1 MSTTSR
7 SSLELRHFLYFVA
20 VAEDLHFGRAA
31 ARLNI
36 VQPALSMQVK
46 ALEEMLGVR
55 LLRRTNR
62 HVELTAAG
70 RVFLDEVRDILAQV
84 DHAAEGA
91 GRAGRGEFGKIRISY
106 SGNAAYAGVMSAAI
120 SRFRQRYPEVE
131 ILLQEMPT
139 RAQFKE
145 LREGRLDLGYV
156 TLFSL
161 EIPADL
167 QIFPVGTWPWM
178 VALPGGHPQA
188 KRDVIDLQLLADE
201 LFLVYSDSDEDLELL
216 PILRRFGG
224 FHPRKIQRLSNTMT
238 IMTMIAAGLGVAIVP
253 ATLSKI
259 LVENVVYRP
268 LPENGEGAE
277 LAIACQAEGRTPI
290 IENFIRLSR
299 DTS

>member
-1 MSTTSR
+1 MSMTAPSP
-7 SSLELRHFLYFVA
+7 LELRHFRYFLA

-36 VQPALSMQVK
+36 VQPALSMQIK

-55 LLRRTNR
+55 LLNRTNR

-70 RVFLDEVRDILAQV
+70 RIFLDEVRGILTQV
-84 DHAAEGA
+84 DHAAETA
-91 GRAGRGEFGKIRISY
+91 SRAGRGEFGKLRISY
-106 SGNAAYAGVMSAAI
+106 SGNAAYAGVMAAAI
-120 SRFRQRYPEVE
+120 GRFRRRYPEVE

-145 LREGRLDLGYV
+145 LQEGRLDLGYV

-161 EIPADL
+161 VVPDDL
-167 QIFPVGTWPWM
+167 RIFRVGVWPWM
-178 VALPGGHPQA
+178 VALPSGHPQA
-188 KRDVIDLQLLADE
+188 DREIVDLDLLADE
-201 LFLVYSDSDEDLELL
+201 LFLVYSDSDADIELL

-238 IMTMIAAGLGVAIVP
+238 IMTMVAAGLGVAIVP

-259 LVENVVYRP
+259 QVENVIYRK
-268 LPENGEGAE
+268 LPENGERAE
-277 LAIACQAEGRTPI
+277 LAIACQAEGLNPI
-290 IENFIRLSR
+290 IGNFIRLSQ
-299 DTS
+299 DA